1 MMKMYLYSD
10 NDLNT
15 WFRFK
20 KDLASEYL
28 NVTLTLEEK
37 KKLYNNI

>member
-1 MMKMYLYSD
+1 MTSTYDSD
-10 NDLNT
+10 S
-15 WFRFK
+15 

-37 KKLYNNI
+37 KPFHLYNNI